1 MNWDAVQTEAME
13 KGWLIFAMDQ
23 GQTDAIK
30 MPGPWGTAALG
41 YCLGCTVRWIVL
53 RYGGSDYAYDSKT
66 RVVETPDWRTT
77 RDQNIYEDT
86 PTLGDFPDELVP
98 VYAQYG
104 LTVNKGQMT
113 TRNSV
118 ATGSML
124 RAASSA
130 GTGCYH
136 IVLSRD
142 GGGRHGVAMQN
153 EGGGKWRFF
162 DANYGGFWAKSDQ
175 DFETFIGWY
184 MDQSGYGKKYTAAT
198 SIVGVNP
205 PPYVNAGFG
214 SIVKD
219 LIQRFGG

>member
-1 MNWDAVQTEAME
+1 MRRRIEDRPWRSEATHAPNRARRRRKPRTPLRHRFKVRVSRSPEMSRQEWRCNMNWDAVQTEAMK

-23 GQTDAIK
+23 GQTDVIH

-66 RVVETPDWRTT
+66 RVVEMPDWRTT

-104 LTVNKGQMT
+104 LTVNKGQVT

-124 RAASSA
+124 RADGSA

-142 GGGRHGVAMQN
+142 SGGRHGV
-153 EGGGKWRFF
+153 
-162 DANYGGFWAKSDQ
+162 
-175 DFETFIGWY
+175 
-184 MDQSGYGKKYTAAT
+184 
-198 SIVGVNP
+198 
-205 PPYVNAGFG
+205 
-214 SIVKD
+214 
-219 LIQRFGG
+219 